1 MAPRNEP
8 DLGRR
13 SNGNRYWNR
22 SGGSADETDGAYM
35 KRCVYSNTNTKGNTN
50 RRKKSPGWVGV
61 MGVLVLVTVCCSMT
75 RVVLAATSESEVEGQ
90 TSFGVGSGDNGD
102 VTHLVSSVF
111 VSWGLCGIISYR
123 NAMNC
128 VSMETRGVVWDRLG

>member
-22 SGGSADETDGAYM
+22 SGGSVGETDGAYM
-35 KRCVYSNTNTKGNTN
+35 NRCVYRNTNSKKNTN

-61 MGVLVLVTVCCSMT
+61 MGVLVLATVCCSMT
-75 RVVLAATSESEVEGQ
+75 SVVLAATSESEVEGQ
-90 TSFGVGSGDNGD
+90 TNFGVGSGDNGD
-102 VTHLVSSVF
+102 VTQLVSSVLL
-111 VSWGLCGIISYR
+111 VGV
-123 NAMNC
+123 C
-128 VSMETRGVVWDRLG
+128 VVLYYTETL

>member
-22 SGGSADETDGAYM
+22 SGGSAYETDGAYM

-102 VTHLVSSVF
+102 VTQLVSSVLL
-111 VSWGLCGIISYR
+111 VEV
-123 NAMNC
+123 C
-128 VSMETRGVVWDRLG
+128 VVLYYTETL